1 MGSASVYA
9 RRAAAILARV
19 AEASVEP
26 AVDLRGLGKRFGGHV
41 VLDGIDLAVAR
52 GTILGYIGP
61 NGAGK
66 STTVKILCGLT
77 PDFEGEAR
85 VLGLDP
91 RADPLAVKRRIG
103 YVPEN
108 AVLYELLT
116 VAEFLRLVGRLH
128 GLDDALVRRR
138 AETFLEVFELGERL
152 GARIQ
157 TLSKGMRQ
165 KVLLTSALLHDPELV
180 FLDEPLS
187 GLDVNATI
195 LVKELIRALAA
206 AGKTVFYCSHVMDVV
221 ERVCDRIAILDGGKL
236 VAQGSF
242 EELQAARGG
251 GSLEQIFA
259 RLTSAGG
266 QEDAARRLVA
276 ALGDGA

>member
-1 MGSASVYA
+1 MV
-9 RRAAAILARV
+9 
-19 AEASVEP
+19 EAVVE
-26 AVDLRGLGKRFGGHV
+26 LRGVRKAFGART
-41 VLDGIDLAVAR
+41 VLDGIDLVVER

-66 STTVKILCGLT
+66 STTVKILCGLM
-77 PDFEGEAR
+77 PSFEGEAR

-91 RADPLAVKRRIG
+91 RQDPLGVKRRIG

-116 VAEFLRLVGRLH
+116 VAEFLLLVGRLH
-128 GLDDALVRRR
+128 GLDDELVKRR
-138 AETFLEVFELGERL
+138 AQTFLEVFELADRL

-157 TLSKGMRQ
+157 ALSKGMRQ
-165 KVLLTSALLHDPELV
+165 KVLLTSALLADPEVV

-195 LVKELIRALAA
+195 LVKELIRALAD

-236 VAQGSF
+236 VAQGTF
-242 EELQAARGG
+242 EELRAARGG

-259 RLTSAGG
+259 GLTSAGG
-266 QEDAARRLVA
+266 QEEAAQRLVA
-276 ALGDGA
+276 ALRDGS

>member
-1 MGSASVYA
+1 MAEI
-9 RRAAAILARV
+9 AI
-19 AEASVEP
+19 E
-26 AVDLRGLGKRFGGHV
+26 LRGLRKRFGGRV
-41 VLDGIDLAVAR
+41 VLDGIDLAIER

-77 PDFEGEAR
+77 PDFEGEVR
-85 VLGLDP
+85 VAGLDP

-108 AVLYELLT
+108 AVLFELLT
-116 VAEFLRLVGRLH
+116 IAEFLLLVGRLH
-128 GLDDALVRRR
+128 GLDESVIR
-138 AETFLEVFELGERL
+138 ARATSFLDVFELGDRL

-165 KVLLTSALLHDPELV
+165 KVLLTAALLHDPDVV

-195 LVKELIRALAA
+195 LVKEVIRELAA
-206 AGKTVFYCSHVMDVV
+206 AGKTVFYCSHVMVVV
-221 ERVCDRIAILDGGKL
+221 ERVCDRIAIIDDGKI
-236 VAQGSF
+236 VALGSF

-266 QEDAARRLVA
+266 QEEQAKKLIA
-276 ALGDGA
+276 ALKAGSDGS